1 MSIHHYEKQHRDISA
16 SNKEPFGSNGSSHPQ
31 PCHATRG
38 AQAYQGAVPD
48 GQLRSSV
55 MHRQHGYSVVN
66 YLIPIVVLAI
76 ALAIGI
82 KLAAGIATPGRIV
95 GAAAPG
101 DGADPS
107 RFLLNA
113 LLVPA
118 IDDDVFPVRWV
129 DPRPA
134 ARCGPGTSIRVNSRP
149 LVPGAAVPETA
160 FELEWQADGC
170 HPFGAQGPRF
180 DGRVK
185 LTVFREDS
193 GFSAIVEPSDLRI
206 TSVQNEITFVQHGSV
221 YMPQPIEPDAT
232 NGPRLA
238 CADPGALP
246 CP

>member
-1 MSIHHYEKQHRDISA
+1 MSIHHYEKQHQDISA

-31 PCHATRG
+31 PCHATRRP
-38 AQAYQGAVPD
+38 QAYQGAVPD

-82 KLAAGIATPGRIV
+82 KLAAGIAPPGRVV

-129 DPRPA
+129 DPRA
-134 ARCGPGTSIRVNSRP
+134 ATRCGPDTSIRVNSRP

-232 NGPRLA
+232 NGPKLA
-238 CADPGALP
+238 CADPWSSP